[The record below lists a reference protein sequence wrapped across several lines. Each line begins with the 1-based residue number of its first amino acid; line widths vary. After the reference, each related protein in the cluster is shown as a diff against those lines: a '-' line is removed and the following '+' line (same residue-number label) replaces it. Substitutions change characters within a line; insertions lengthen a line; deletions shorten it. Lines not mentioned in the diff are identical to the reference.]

1 MHNVRAFASG
11 VLLFAASLSCHA
23 AGADYGIGT
32 PIAPKAIDAWNIDV
46 DAAGHG
52 LPAGSGDVAHGKQI
66 FGAKCASCHGANGE
80 GGIGDALVG
89 GTGTL
94 AAAKPKKTIGSYW
107 PYSTTLFDYIRR
119 AMPYNAPQSLSPD
132 EVYALSA
139 YLLYLNHV
147 VPEDTTLDAQSLPKV
162 KMPNREGFVSDP
174 RPGKL

>member
-1 MHNVRAFASG
+1 MLKAHVAVLSALLGVASIPG
-11 VLLFAASLSCHA
+11 HA
-23 AGADYGIGT
+23 AGGAYGIGT
-32 PIAPKAIDAWNIDV
+32 PIDPKAISAWNIDI
-46 DAAGHG
+46 DSSGHG
-52 LPAGSGDVAHGKQI
+52 LPEGSGDVAHGKQI

-94 AAAKPKKTIGSYW
+94 ADAKPKKTIGGYW

-119 AMPYNAPQSLSPD
+119 AMPYNAPQSLKPD

-139 YLLYLNHV
+139 YLLYLNHI
-147 VPEDTTLDAQSLPKV
+147 VPEDTRLDAQSLPKV